1 MANIDKEKYNVQYGR
16 IFIDKRIEELN
27 TRKEDF
33 VTFRYYHK
41 KKKAFTKSIQKPYD
55 EALTLCYWRADDG
68 RYKNFL
74 FVIDSNE
81 QNRFIYIIS
90 KNVSFLKIGC
100 LGKYPIFFVYILH
113 NNQTIINNPIY
124 LRSKGF
130 SLHIPITYP
139 PKQ

>member
-1 MANIDKEKYNVQYGR
+1 MTSVIDKEKYNVFNKR
-16 IFIDKRIEELN
+16 IFVSKRIDELN

-74 FVIDSNE
+74 FFIDPNE
-81 QNRFIYIIS
+81 
-90 KNVSFLKIGC
+90 
-100 LGKYPIFFVYILH
+100 
-113 NNQTIINNPIY
+113 
-124 LRSKGF
+124 
-130 SLHIPITYP
+130 
-139 PKQ
+139 

>member
-1 MANIDKEKYNVQYGR
+1 MVSNILSTFATELRKQLKVTIMAAVIDKEKYNVFNKR
-16 IFIDKRIEELN
+16 IFVSKRIDELN

-55 EALTLCYWRADDG
+55 DALTLSHWRMDDG

-81 QNRFIYIIS
+81 
-90 KNVSFLKIGC
+90 
-100 LGKYPIFFVYILH
+100 
-113 NNQTIINNPIY
+113 
-124 LRSKGF
+124 
-130 SLHIPITYP
+130 
-139 PKQ
+139 

>member
-16 IFIDKRIEELN
+16 IFINKRIEELN

-33 VTFRYYHK
+33 VTFRYYRK
-41 KKKAFTKSIQKPYD
+41 KQREYGKSIQMPYD
-55 EALTLCYWRADDG
+55 DALTLSHWRMDDG

-100 LGKYPIFFVYILH
+100 LGKQPIFFYILH
-113 NNQTIINNPIY
+113 NNQTNRQHY
-124 LRSKGF
+124 
-130 SLHIPITYP
+130 
-139 PKQ
+139 Q